1 MFSFILSRFLSPSK
15 IAFFVLIAL
24 CGFLY
29 LKNNA
34 LALENENLKLKA
46 LHFSNE
52 INVFKDKLA
61 QQNKAID
68 KLKLDLKPKET
79 LKEVL
84 KVDKVFIKDK
94 SCQSELKAYKELFN
108 ILGAKKVNDKM
119 RIFLLIIPFVFLSA
133 CASKDILIK
142 TEIKEVKVP
151 IKCPL
156 KLPLKPLD
164 KKDLES
170 AKEISKYYLEVE
182 NIAKLCT
189 GEKDERK

>member
-1 MFSFILSRFLSPSK
+1 MFGFILSRFLSPSK
-15 IAFFVLIAL
+15 IAFFVLITL

-84 KVDKVFIKDK
+84 KVDK
-94 SCQSELKAYKELFN
+94 
-108 ILGAKKVNDKM
+108 
-119 RIFLLIIPFVFLSA
+119 
-133 CASKDILIK
+133 
-142 TEIKEVKVP
+142 
-151 IKCPL
+151 
-156 KLPLKPLD
+156 
-164 KKDLES
+164 
-170 AKEISKYYLEVE
+170 
-182 NIAKLCT
+182 
-189 GEKDERK
+189 

>member
-1 MFSFILSRFLSPSK
+1 M
-15 IAFFVLIAL
+15 
-24 CGFLY
+24 
-29 LKNNA
+29 
-34 LALENENLKLKA
+34 
-46 LHFSNE
+46 
-52 INVFKDKLA
+52 
-61 QQNKAID
+61 
-68 KLKLDLKPKET
+68 
-79 LKEVL
+79 
-84 KVDKVFIKDK
+84 
-94 SCQSELKAYKELFN
+94 
-108 ILGAKKVNDKM
+108 NDKM

-142 TEIKEVKVP
+142 TE
-151 IKCPL
+151 KCPL